1 VSDSQILNTVE
12 RARGRWR
19 EILPQLGLETCF
31 LQNKHG
37 PCPLCGGRDRY
48 RFDDKDGT
56 GSYYCS
62 QCGPGVGVILV
73 KKLNKWDHK
82 TACDAID
89 RILGDS
95 KPMAIA
101 TPKARAETNKLAPIE
116 RLLTE
121 ANERSVVTAYLHKR
135 GLKDS
140 TTVLRGHSRC
150 PYFDDGGNLTGR
162 FPAIV
167 APVTAPD
174 GNLESAMRIYDADVA
189 PREKAMTPVR
199 TINGAAV
206 RLHEAGDT
214 LGVSEG
220 IETALGAHEMFGIP
234 VWAALNENGVKT
246 FQPPA
251 GIQRLIVFG
260 DNDANFVGQD
270 AAYALA
276 RRIAKAGTAVEVR
289 IPPDADTDWLDE
301 LNHFNG
307 RTAA

>member
-1 VSDSQILNTVE
+1 VS
-12 RARGRWR
+12 RPR
-19 EILPQLGLETCF
+19 P
-31 LQNKHG
+31 
-37 PCPLCGGRDRY
+37 GGRG
-48 RFDDKDGT
+48 GT

-62 QCGPGVGVILV
+62 QCGPGVGIILV

-101 TPKARAETNKLAPIE
+101 TPKAKAETNKLAPIE
-116 RLLTE
+116 RLLAE

-135 GLKDS
+135 GLRDS
-140 TTVLRGHSRC
+140 AAVLRGHSRC
-150 PYFDDGGNLTGR
+150 PYFDDAGNLIGR
-162 FPAIV
+162 FPAVV

-189 PREKAMTPVR
+189 PRKKAMTPAR
-199 TINGAAV
+199 TLNGAAV
-206 RLHEAGDT
+206 RLHEVCDV

-220 IETALGAHEMFGIP
+220 VETGLAAHEMFGIP
-234 VWAALNENGVKT
+234 VWAALTENGVKT

-251 GIQRLIVFG
+251 GIKRLIVFG

-301 LNHFNG
+301 LNHING
-307 RTAA
+307 RPAA